1 MERQR
6 ILAANLGRRN
16 RNSNLERDKRR
27 QKVAIA
33 IAVVVV
39 LLVIAIP
46 IYGWVTTFVL
56 PPREVIV
63 RVNDVEYDMGY
74 LVKLMRMV
82 QRQTEASG
90 QTVNLGT
97 VPFQMVQD
105 LATNELI
112 VQGAKQRGILVTDE
126 ELDAELRLRVLGPAD
141 PESAS
146 TPAEIETLFQET
158 YRQFLNQ
165 VQVTDDEY
173 REIILRDMYR
183 LRLEESV
190 GDTIPREQ
198 EHVHLY
204 ALAVQTAEDVEE
216 ARTKFERGST
226 FAELVAEYAGASG
239 DTETLRREGEIDWLP
254 RGALEEFV
262 GDHVFDELPVGELSE
277 GIPEFNVDTNQ
288 DFFIIYY
295 VPEREESRMV
305 SDQNFEILRAKA
317 VSDWVLEQRRIQ
329 DVVTDFDSNQYA
341 WLAQKLRLTTIVPT
355 PQPR

>member
-16 RNSNLERDKRR
+16 RGSNLERDKRR
-27 QKVAIA
+27 QRVAVG
-33 IAVVVV
+33 IAVFVI
-39 LLVIAIP
+39 LLVITIP

-90 QTVNLGT
+90 QQVNLGT

-112 VQGAKQRGILVTDE
+112 VQGAQARGIQVTDE
-126 ELDAELRLRVLGPAD
+126 ELEAELRLRVLGPVD
-141 PESAS
+141 PESTS
-146 TPAEIETLFQET
+146 TPAEIETEFQET

-173 REIILRDMYR
+173 REIVARDMYR
-183 LRLEESV
+183 IRLEEV
-190 GDTIPREQ
+190 LGETVPKEQ
-198 EHVHLY
+198 EHIHLY
-204 ALAVQTAEDVEE
+204 AIQVPTQEDVEE

-226 FAELVAEYAGASG
+226 FADLVEEYAPPGS
-239 DTETLRREGEIDWLP
+239 ETLRREGEVGWLP
-254 RGALEEFV
+254 RGVLEEYV
-262 GDHVFDELPVGELSE
+262 ADLVFDELPVGELSE
-277 GIPEFNVDTNQ
+277 GVLEYDTNSNQ

-295 VPEREESRMV
+295 VADREESRTV
-305 SDQNFEILRAKA
+305 EQENLEILQSQVVA
-317 VSDWVLEQRRIQ
+317 DWVTEERRRQ

-341 WLAQKLRLTTIVPT
+341 WLAQKLRLTTVIPT
-355 PQPR
+355 PTAR

>member
-6 ILAANLGRRN
+6 ILAANLGKRN
-16 RNSNLERDKRR
+16 RGSNLERDKRR
-27 QKVAIA
+27 QRVAVGIA
-33 IAVVVV
+33 LVVI

-90 QTVNLGT
+90 QPVNLGT

-112 VQGAKQRGILVTDE
+112 VQGAQARGIEVTDE
-126 ELDAELRLRVLGPAD
+126 ELDAELRLRVLGPVD
-141 PESAS
+141 PESTS
-146 TPAEIETLFQET
+146 TPDEIETEFQET

-173 REIILRDMYR
+173 REIVARDMYR
-183 LRLEESV
+183 IRLEEV
-190 GDTIPREQ
+190 LGDTVPREQ
-198 EHVHLY
+198 EQIHLF
-204 ALAVQTAEDVEE
+204 ALAVQTQEDAEE
-216 ARTKFERGST
+216 ARTKFARGSSFT
-226 FAELVAEYAGASG
+226 DLVNEYAQN
-239 DTETLRREGEIDWLP
+239 DNETLRREGEIGWVP
-254 RGALEEFV
+254 RGVLE
-262 GDHVFDELPVGELSE
+262 DYIANLVFDELPVGELSE
-277 GIPEFNVDTNQ
+277 GVLEYDTNANQ
-288 DFFIIYY
+288 DYFIIYY
-295 VPEREESRMV
+295 VAEKEASRMV
-305 SDQNFEILRAKA
+305 SEENLEILQSQA
-317 VSDWVLEQRRIQ
+317 VVDWVTEERRRQ

-341 WLAQKLRLTTIVPT
+341 WLAKKLRLTTIIPT
-355 PQPR
+355 PAAR

>member
-16 RNSNLERDKRR
+16 RGTNLERDKRR
-27 QKVAIA
+27 QRVAIG
-33 IAVVVV
+33 IAVFVV

-82 QRQTEASG
+82 QRQTEAGG
-90 QTVNLGT
+90 QQVNLGT

-112 VQGAKQRGILVTDE
+112 VQGAQARGIQVTDE
-126 ELDAELRLRVLGPAD
+126 ELDAELRLRVLGPVD
-141 PESAS
+141 PESTS
-146 TPAEIETLFQET
+146 TPAEIETEFQET

-173 REIILRDMYR
+173 RDIVARDMYR
-183 LRLEESV
+183 VRMEELLGETV
-190 GDTIPREQ
+190 PLEQ

-204 ALAVQTAEDVEE
+204 ALAVTSQEDAEE
-216 ARTKFERGST
+216 ARTKFARGST
-226 FAELVAEYAGASG
+226 FTDLVNEYAQ
-239 DTETLRREGEIDWLP
+239 DTESLRREGEIGWVP
-254 RGALEEFV
+254 RGVLEEFV
-262 GDHVFDELPVGELSE
+262 ADIVFDEVPVGELSE
-277 GIPEFNVDTNQ
+277 GILDFDVNSNQ
-288 DFFIIYY
+288 DYYVIYY

-305 SDQNFEILRAKA
+305 SEENLEILQAQV
-317 VSDWVLEQRRIQ
+317 VSEWVTEERRRQ
-329 DVVTDFDSNQYA
+329 DVVTDFDSTQYA
-341 WLAQKLRLTTIVPT
+341 WLAQKLRLTTIIPT
-355 PQPR
+355 PSPR

>member
-16 RNSNLERDKRR
+16 RGSNLQREKGR
-27 QKVAIA
+27 QRVAIG

-82 QRQTEASG
+82 QRQTEAGG

-97 VPFQMVQD
+97 VPFQLVQD

-112 VQGAKQRGILVTDE
+112 VQGAQARGIQVTDE
-126 ELDAELRLRVLGPAD
+126 ELDAELRLRVLGPVD
-141 PESAS
+141 PESTS
-146 TPAEIETLFQET
+146 TPAEIETEFQET

-173 REIILRDMYR
+173 RDIVARDMYR
-183 LRLEESV
+183 IRLEEV
-190 GDTIPREQ
+190 LGETVPKEQ

-204 ALAVQTAEDVEE
+204 ALAVQTQEDVEE
-216 ARTKFERGST
+216 IRTKFARGST
-226 FAELVAEYAGASG
+226 FTELVEEYAQ
-239 DTETLRREGEIDWLP
+239 DPETLRREGEVDWVP
-254 RGALEEFV
+254 RGVLEEGV
-262 GDHVFDELPVGELSE
+262 GGYIFDELQVGELSE
-277 GIPEFNVDTNQ
+277 GIPDFDPNTGQ
-288 DFFIIYY
+288 DYFIIYY
-295 VPEREESRMV
+295 VPEREASRTVSEQNLESLQSKV
-305 SDQNFEILRAKA
+305 
-317 VSDWVLEQRRIQ
+317 VSDWVIEERNRQ
-329 DVVTDFDSNQYA
+329 DVVTDFDSTQYA
-341 WLAQKLRLTTIVPT
+341 WLAKKLRLTTIIPT
-355 PQPR
+355 PAAR

>member
-6 ILAANLGRRN
+6 ILAANLSRRS
-16 RNSNLERDKRR
+16 RGSNLERDKRR
-27 QKVAIA
+27 QRVAIA

-112 VQGAKQRGILVTDE
+112 VQGAKERGLQVTEVELDE
-126 ELDAELRLRVLGPAD
+126 ELRRRVLGPVD
-141 PESAS
+141 PESTS
-146 TPAEIETLFQET
+146 TPAELESEFQET

-165 VQVTDDEY
+165 VQLTDGEY
-173 REIILRDMYR
+173 REIVERDMYR
-183 LRLEESV
+183 IKLEEHLGES
-190 GDTIPREQ
+190 IPREQ

-204 ALAVQTAEDVEE
+204 ALPVQSTEDVEE
-216 ARTKFERGST
+216 IRTKFQRGST
-226 FAELVAEYAGASG
+226 FTELVEEYALDS
-239 DTETLRREGEIDWLP
+239 ETLRREGEVDWTP
-254 RGALEEFV
+254 RGVLETAI
-262 GDHVFDELPVGELSE
+262 GDYIFDELPVGELSE
-277 GIPEFNVDTNQ
+277 GIPEYDANTSQ
-288 DFFIIYY
+288 DYFIIYY
-295 VPEREESRMV
+295 VPEREASRTV
-305 SDQNFEILRAKA
+305 SDANFELLRSKFVA
-317 VSDWVLEQRRIQ
+317 DWVIEERRRQ

-341 WLAQKLRLTTIVPT
+341 WLAQKLRLTTVIPT
-355 PQPR
+355 PTTR